1 MSSMTGMSGMY
12 GMSSISSI
20 LYIFITHELNFKNVN
35 TKIIKIKIIIKP
47 KSY

>member
-1 MSSMTGMSGMY
+1 MSGMSGM
-12 GMSSISSI
+12 SSMSSI
-20 LYIFITHELNFKNVN
+20 LYIFITHKLNFKNVN